1 MEGIK
6 QYQAVNSN
14 KTKSLRAS
22 VSMDEK
28 FLLERICSILDVP
41 ESQIIRDSVREKVA
55 YLIQNHPKV
64 REAFQN

>member
-41 ESQIIRDSVREKVA
+41 ESQIIRESVREKVA